1 MTHLKCARILTACA
15 FTLLSVR
22 AGEARTVVLDAS
34 GWRVEADA
42 DSGTLAVSRNGLG
55 LVLDRVKF
63 SLPASE
69 GSNEISGW
77 SIEKKADELL
87 LRSASSALTLVVQPQ
102 PEFIAFSTTAPEIV
116 LRGQAPAGK
125 DRIVA
130 RTLDPGGFPVTWQGT
145 SEVKRE
151 YGGTKTQFRSY
162 LPRGNSDVMY
172 FAIGQVAG
180 PMFHSLF
187 DRNTDTI
194 IDYGA
199 TAVLTDEPG
208 SEGELAVAIKIPS
221 NASIRIVPDYFTKVL
236 GLPFYK
242 PFDDSYFKTAPMVW
256 SSWTS
261 YYEGVTENDIVKNAD
276 WLSANLKP
284 YGFEYVQLDDG
295 YDRGP
300 SGEHA
305 WIDPWNKA
313 KFPHGA
319 QWLTSYIRSKGL
331 RAGLWLVPN
340 SYSGGVKEHPEWYL
354 RTKEGKLINDYSTP
368 AMDSSN
374 PAVMAFVQHLFRTLD
389 DWGFDYYKLDGEF
402 ALPKYAPAVDKGK
415 LYDGKADPVEI
426 YRRRLAVIRE
436 TVGPNRFL
444 EGCPSGAPLN
454 GIGYVNSYFTEDDL
468 FANWQGMYPLFAS
481 ISANAFLNHLAVYI
495 MPGEGLELGE
505 KMTVEEARQKRRPVV
520 VQQLHGREDPLTGVG
535 TSVAE
540 TRTVLSYIALTGVT
554 YPLASVMAEV
564 PPERVAMLKATMP
577 TQAILPSDL
586 FSRGTDMEWN
596 TFQLVRLTDYVHT
609 YPQILDLKVNGV
621 LGRYDVVGI
630 TNWTQA
636 QTSPRLSFDSKLGL
650 NAKLPYLVFDFWN
663 EKFLGSFEGDLPVDI
678 TPHDTRVLLIHPQT
692 DHPQVLGTSR
702 HITGF
707 YSLESVAWNKASH
720 ILSGSSQSVASDPY
734 RLWIHVPGRAFPK
747 NVSATTTDGKPV
759 EIQQQRDGELLTLSF
774 TGVASPVNWKVNF

>member
-1 MTHLKCARILTACA
+1 MTHLNCARILTACA

-22 AGEARTVVLDAS
+22 AGEALTVVLDAS

-77 SIEKKADELL
+77 SIEKKVNELWV
-87 LRSASSALTLVVQPQ
+87 RSASSALTLVVQPQ

-116 LRGQAPAGK
+116 LTGQAPAGK

-130 RTLDPGGFPVTWQGT
+130 RTLDPGGFPVKWQGT

-162 LPRGNSDVMY
+162 LPRGNPDVMY

-180 PMFHSLF
+180 PMFHALF

-199 TAVLTDEPG
+199 TAVLTEEPR
-208 SEGELAVAIKIPS
+208 SEGELAVSIKIPS

-340 SYSGGVKEHPEWYL
+340 SYSGGLKEHPEWYL

-415 LYDGKADPVEI
+415 LYDGKTDPVEI

-505 KMTVEEARQKRRPVV
+505 KMTVEEARQKRCPVV
-520 VQQLHGREDPLTGVG
+520 IQQLHGREDPLTGVG

-564 PPERVAMLKATMP
+564 PPERIAMLKATMP
-577 TQAILPSDL
+577 TQAIFPSDL

-609 YPQILDLKVNGV
+609 YPQILDLKINGV

-663 EKFLGSFEGDLPVDI
+663 EKFLESFEGDLPIGI

-702 HITGF
+702 HITGS
-707 YSLESVAWNKASH
+707 YSLESVDWNEASH
-720 ILSGSSQSVASDPY
+720 ILSGSSQSVAGDPY
-734 RLWIHVPGRAFPK
+734 RLWIHVPGGASPK

-759 EIQQQRDGELLTLSF
+759 AIQQQRDGELLTLSF